1 MSPTLTKH
9 ISDALRSA
17 LEVAGDPSLAV
28 ADWLARDIDPTQPS
42 AVALLTDPDVSLE
55 NLRKAKSVFKTMRIL
70 GETSADRRLAAR
82 LYAAAIAAALA
93 RYNQRVSRQ
102 SNEALL
108 RGLRSLL
115 EDDQMPDRLRKL
127 AGSALGALKG
137 NDSLM

>member
-1 MSPTLTKH
+1 MNPSLAEH

-17 LEVAGDPSLAV
+17 LEVAGDPAMAV
-28 ADWLARDIDPTQPS
+28 ADWLARDIDPNQPS

-82 LYAAAIAAALA
+82 LYVAAIAAALA

-108 RGLRSLL
+108 RGLCSLL
-115 EDDQMPDRLRKL
+115 EDAQMPDRLRKL
-127 AGSALGALKG
+127 AGSALSALKG
-137 NDSLM
+137 NNSLM

>member
-1 MSPTLTKH
+1 MSPLLTEH
-9 ISDALRSA
+9 ISEALRSA
-17 LEVAGDPSLAV
+17 LEVVGDPALAA
-28 ADWLARDIDPTQPS
+28 ADWLARDIDPTKPS

-127 AGSALGALKG
+127 AGSALGAHKG

>member
-1 MSPTLTKH
+1 MSPLLTEQ
-9 ISDALRSA
+9 ISEALRSA
-17 LEVAGDPSLAV
+17 LEVVGDPALAA
-28 ADWLARDIDPTQPS
+28 ADWLARDIDPTKPS
-42 AVALLTDPDVSLE
+42 AVALLADPDVSLE

-115 EDDQMPDRLRKL
+115 EDAQMPDRLRKL